1 MKFIYPAVFRK
12 TDKGTYRG
20 FFPDLEDCYG
30 EGDTLDEAIEE
41 ANAAAYNWIT
51 LELDEDDCQLPPVSD
66 EDDLELQ
73 DGDIVRNISV
83 NIRFYDVGMNDHSNL
98 FCSGNIYQN
107 YRYRWNVDSIPP
119 VFLYYDIFRNIATAN
134 FYFSFTAFSAVFGVP
149 VSPLPSL
156 PKVQGFRQIL
166 QAVYCLRSSD
176 WMLFSHCVIQPSYCR
191 PVFPAPLSLF

>member
-1 MKFIYPAVFRK
+1 MHIFYSQLCDSPLLNFGEYDIISKEKKAVSYRHCRIIKRRLSTMKFIYPAVFRK

-83 NIRFYDVGMNDHSNL
+83 NIRFYEGWDE
-98 FCSGNIYQN
+98 
-107 YRYRWNVDSIPP
+107 
-119 VFLYYDIFRNIATAN
+119 
-134 FYFSFTAFSAVFGVP
+134 
-149 VSPLPSL
+149 
-156 PKVQGFRQIL
+156 
-166 QAVYCLRSSD
+166 
-176 WMLFSHCVIQPSYCR
+176 
-191 PVFPAPLSLF
+191 

>member
-1 MKFIYPAVFRK
+1 MLDRLHIFYSQLCDSPLLNFGEYDIISKEKKAVSYRHCRIIKRSLSTMKFIYPAVFRK

-20 FFPDLEDCYG
+20 F
-30 EGDTLDEAIEE
+30 
-41 ANAAAYNWIT
+41 
-51 LELDEDDCQLPPVSD
+51 
-66 EDDLELQ
+66 
-73 DGDIVRNISV
+73 
-83 NIRFYDVGMNDHSNL
+83 
-98 FCSGNIYQN
+98 YQN

-166 QAVYCLRSSD
+166 QVVYCLRSSD

>member
-1 MKFIYPAVFRK
+1 
-12 TDKGTYRG
+12 
-20 FFPDLEDCYG
+20 
-30 EGDTLDEAIEE
+30 
-41 ANAAAYNWIT
+41 
-51 LELDEDDCQLPPVSD
+51 
-66 EDDLELQ
+66 
-73 DGDIVRNISV
+73 
-83 NIRFYDVGMNDHSNL
+83 MNDHSNL

-166 QAVYCLRSSD
+166 QAVYCL
-176 WMLFSHCVIQPSYCR
+176 
-191 PVFPAPLSLF
+191 PVFGLDAVFTLCDTAVVLPPGLPCTVVALLSAVVGLVVGIRVMTGVAAGFFAISLVFTN